1 MEGKIK
7 LGISTCLL
15 GHKVR
20 YDGGHKLDRFLVQT
34 LGQFVE
40 FVPVCPEVECGFP
53 VPREAFR
60 LVGSP
65 DAPRLMTQKTKEDV
79 TPRMQ
84 EWARKR
90 LDDLVSDNLSGYIFK
105 SKSPSSGME
114 RVKVYHEKGFVKK
127 GVGIFARAFM
137 DRFPLMPVEEDGR
150 LHDIVLR
157 ENFIVRIFAFSR
169 LRDMIRNYSSGG
181 DLVAFHSR
189 HKLLL
194 MAHNPKIQREMGSL
208 VAKVKHLP
216 PEELLPKYEAHF
228 MTALKY
234 IATVKK
240 NTNVL
245 HHIVGYFKKELSAD
259 EKQELLDLIDHYY
272 QANVPLVA
280 PLTLLKHYIHKYNK
294 EYLKDQY
301 YLDPHP
307 LELKLRNHA

>member
-1 MEGKIK
+1 MK

-15 GHKVR
+15 GERVR

-34 LGQFVE
+34 LGQFVD

-60 LVGSP
+60 LVGNP
-65 DAPRLMTQKTKEDV
+65 DAPRLLTQKTMKDV
-79 TPRMQ
+79 TARMQ
-84 EWARKR
+84 DWARNR
-90 LDDLVSDNLSGYIFK
+90 LDLLQKENLCGYIFK

-150 LHDIVLR
+150 LHDILLR
-157 ENFIVRIFAFSR
+157 ENFIVRIFAYSR
-169 LRDMIRNYSSGG
+169 LREMIDGYASGG
-181 DLVAFHSR
+181 DLVEFHSK

-208 VAKVKHLP
+208 AAMVNQLP
-216 PEELLPKYEAHF
+216 VEDLLGAYETKF

-234 IATVKK
+234 TSTVKK

-245 HHIVGYFKKELSAD
+245 HHIVGYFKKDLSGA
-259 EKQELLDLIDHYY
+259 EKQELLELIEHYY
-272 QANVPLVA
+272 HSNVPLVA
-280 PLTLLKHYIHKYNK
+280 PLTLLKHYIRKYNK

-301 YLDPHP
+301 YLDPNP

>member
-1 MEGKIK
+1 MEQKIK

-34 LGQFVE
+34 LGQFVD

-53 VPREAFR
+53 VPREALR
-60 LVGSP
+60 LVGTP
-65 DAPRLMTQKTKEDV
+65 DAPRLMTQKTMEDV
-79 TPRMQ
+79 TDRMRN
-84 EWARKR
+84 WAGQR
-90 LDDLVSDNLSGYIFK
+90 LDDLEHNGLCGYIFK

-137 DRFPLMPVEEDGR
+137 DRFPMMPVEEDGR
-150 LHDIVLR
+150 LHDIILR
-157 ENFIVRIFAFSR
+157 ENFIVRIFAYSR
-169 LRDMIRNYSSGG
+169 LREMVDGYSAGG
-181 DLVAFHSR
+181 DLVEFHSR

-216 PEELLPKYEAHF
+216 AEELLTEYESLF

-234 IATVKK
+234 ISTAKK

-245 HHIVGYFKKELSAD
+245 HHIVGYFKKDLTAG
-259 EKQELLDLIDHYY
+259 EKQELLELIEHYY
-272 QANVPLVA
+272 LSTVPLVA
-280 PLTLLKHYIHKYNK
+280 PMTLLKHYIRKYNK